1 MIGGYTQ
8 NWFDVKPNSIT
19 LISVLLECA
28 HLSSQKQCNFIHGY
42 IFKSGYL
49 VTITTL
55 IDTYANYNG
64 LAVACQSISC
74 LEKLFYHEVQ

>member
-8 NWFDVKPNSIT
+8 NGFDVKPNSIT
-19 LISVLLECA
+19 LVSVLLECA

-55 IDTYANYNG
+55 IDTYTNCG
-64 LAVACQSISC
+64 TLV
-74 LEKLFYHEVQ
+74 VD